1 MKKLVSFL
9 VSLLTVCLSTFA
21 FFGCGDMPAAIFES
35 SSLYASSQSSSKVP
49 ETSVEEPHTVSF
61 HENGGASVSSIR
73 TSLLRQSPKTTKSD
87 CVFDGWYLDREL
99 TNRAAFPLEVNYDL
113 TLYAKW
119 LNLTEAKNLSSAA
132 IKNWTDYEH
141 KVGWFISPS
150 KLNLEA
156 LKEKGYR
163 RLYITVYYDV
173 YYEKDYEKP
182 FDIGYMGSPKYEA
195 YLQISEGYAKSLENL
210 ETTKQAASRSFSFYQ
225 AIEYFMGQR
234 IYLVFSTD
242 NIQNIVHFT
251 NIRVEYECTK

>member
-1 MKKLVSFL
+1 MKKLVGFIL
-9 VSLLTVCLSTFA
+9 ALCTVCWSTFA
-21 FFGCGDMPAAIFES
+21 VFGCSDVPVAIFDD
-35 SSLYASSQSSSKVP
+35 SSLYSSSTDTNSSVP
-49 ETSVEEPHTVSF
+49 KTYEVSF
-61 HENGGASVSSIR
+61 HENGGAEVSTIQ
-73 TSLLRQSPKTTKSD
+73 TSLLQQAPKTTKSN
-87 CVFDGWYLDREL
+87 CVFDGWYLDRDL
-99 TNRAAFPLEVNYDL
+99 TNRAAFPLEVHYDL

-119 LNLTEAKNLSSAA
+119 LNLTETKNLSSAA
-132 IKNWTDYEH
+132 IKNWTDYES

-150 KLNLEA
+150 KLNLDA

-210 ETTKQAASRSFSFYQ
+210 ETTKQAASRSFSFYH